1 MATYEEQV
9 KQREGE
15 LDLAIYFA
23 KAIMEDVG
31 KERALEILKKG
42 WAESWLSG
50 VNKALSGVPAEERF
64 TAFGKWIMERSAINP
79 WMEVIEAGP
88 KRVAIKI
95 TRCTT
100 YDACKNK
107 GIPEVCQAYCDSDF
121 LSAPMIHPKAKL
133 TRDKELANGAD
144 HCNHIWIIED

>member
-1 MATYEEQV
+1 MTTYEEQV
-9 KQREGE
+9 KKREGE
-15 LDLAIYFA
+15 IDLAIYFA
-23 KAIMEDVG
+23 KALIEEVG

-42 WAESWLSG
+42 WSESWLDG
-50 VNKALSGVPAEERF
+50 LNRGIGDLPEAERF
-64 TAFGKWIMERSAINP
+64 TAFGKWMMDRSASNP

-107 GIPEVCQAYCDSDF
+107 GLPELCHAYCDSDF
-121 LSAPMIHPKAKL
+121 VSAPMIHPKVKMI
-133 TRDKELANGAD
+133 RDKELARGAD
-144 HCNHIWIIED
+144 HCNHVWVMED

>member
-1 MATYEEQV
+1 MVTYEEQV

-23 KAIMEDVG
+23 KALMAEVG

-42 WAESWLSG
+42 WSESWLSG
-50 VNKALSGVPAEERF
+50 LNRALGEVPPAERF
-64 TAFGKWIMERSAINP
+64 SAFGKWLTDRSAGNP
-79 WMEVIEAGP
+79 WMEVLEATP

-107 GIPEVCQAYCDSDF
+107 GVPEVCQAYCDSDYI
-121 LSAPMIHPKAKL
+121 SAPMIHPKAKL
-133 TRDKELANGAD
+133 IRDKELANGAD
-144 HCNHIWIIED
+144 HCNHVWVLEE

>member
-1 MATYEEQV
+1 MGTYEDKV

-15 LDLAIYFA
+15 VDLAIYFA

-42 WAESWLSG
+42 WSESWLNDL
-50 VNKALSGVPAEERF
+50 NKTISEVPTAERF
-64 TAFGKWIMERSAINP
+64 IAFGKWITDRSADNP
-79 WMEVIEAGP
+79 WLEVIEAGP

-107 GIPEVCQAYCDSDF
+107 GVPEVCQAYCDSDYI
-121 LSAPMIHPKAKL
+121 SAPMIHPKAKL
-133 TRDKELANGAD
+133 IRDKELANGAD
-144 HCNHIWIIED
+144 YCNHIWFLEE

>member
-23 KAIMEDVG
+23 KALMEEVG

-50 VNKALSGVPAEERF
+50 LNKALDGVPTAERF
-64 TAFGKWIMERSAINP
+64 SAFGKWLTDRSAGNP
-79 WMEVIEAGP
+79 WMEVLEATP

-107 GIPEVCQAYCDSDF
+107 GVPEVCQAYCDSDF
-121 LSAPMIHPKAKL
+121 VSAPMIHPKAKL
-133 TRDKELANGAD
+133 IRDKELANGAD
-144 HCNHIWIIED
+144 HCNHVWVLED